1 MTKETKKKLDREG
14 LKNLLGIFQYVLP
27 YKVTFIFGLLLL
39 VASSSIFMVFP
50 YVSGKL
56 IDLASGKGDFTI
68 GNFQIDSIQQAA
80 VLLLG
85 VLFIQSIVSFFRVLL
100 FAKVTENSM
109 ANIRRDLY
117 QKLISLPMVFFDK
130 NRTGALISRI
140 SNDVTLLQ
148 DTLSVTLAELIRQVI
163 ILIVGITL
171 IFLTT
176 PSLSVFMLATFPVVV
191 LLAFIFGKYIRRL
204 SKRTQDQLAESNVIV
219 DETLQSIHSVKAF
232 ATEAYESNRY
242 ANSLKGVV
250 TTALKVSWF
259 RAGFI
264 SFIIFMLFGGIVAV
278 MWYGAILVQ
287 SGDMTVGDLLSFVL
301 YTTFIGASI
310 AGIGDLFGQ
319 LQKAAG
325 ASERILEIHQETAE
339 PYVTS
344 DTKSVKIKGNISFN
358 EVGFTY
364 PTRQDVLVLE
374 KLNFSIK
381 AGEKIALVGHSGA
394 GKSTIAQLLMRFY
407 DVSQGSIEIDGLSLD
422 QIDLISLRS
431 QIGIV
436 PQEVILFGG
445 TIRENILYGK
455 PDASNLEIEEA
466 AKKAN
471 AWSFIE
477 ELPEKLDTLVG
488 ERGIKLSGGQ
498 RQRIAIAR
506 AVLKN
511 PAILLLDEAT
521 SALDASSEKEVQD
534 ALNQLMIGRTTL
546 IIAHRLATIQNVD
559 KIYVLDK
566 GQIVESGSHADLVK
580 KQGGAY
586 KKFID
591 LQMLA
596 TP

>member
-1 MTKETKKKLDREG
+1 MTKETKKRLDREG

-68 GNFQIDSIQQAA
+68 GNFQVDSIQQAA

-85 VLFIQSIVSFFRVLL
+85 VLFVQSIVSFFRVLL

-109 ANIRRDLY
+109 ASIRKDLY

-148 DTLSVTLAELIRQVI
+148 DTLSVTLAELIRQCI

-204 SKRTQDQLAESNVIV
+204 SKRTQDQLAASNVIV

-250 TTALKVSWF
+250 ITALKVAWF

-325 ASERILEIHQETAE
+325 ASERILEIHQETSE
-339 PYVTS
+339 PYITS
-344 DTKSVKIKGNISFN
+344 NTQSVKIKGNISFN
-358 EVGFTY
+358 DVGFTY
-364 PTRQDVLVLE
+364 PTRADVLVLE

-422 QIDLISLRS
+422 KIDLISLRS

-455 PDASNLEIEEA
+455 PEASNSEIEEA

-498 RQRIAIAR
+498 RQRVAIAR

-596 TP
+596 TA

>member
-1 MTKETKKKLDREG
+1 
-14 LKNLLGIFQYVLP
+14 
-27 YKVTFIFGLLLL
+27 
-39 VASSSIFMVFP
+39 
-50 YVSGKL
+50 
-56 IDLASGKGDFTI
+56 
-68 GNFQIDSIQQAA
+68 
-80 VLLLG
+80 
-85 VLFIQSIVSFFRVLL
+85 
-100 FAKVTENSM
+100 
-109 ANIRRDLY
+109 
-117 QKLISLPMVFFDK
+117 
-130 NRTGALISRI
+130 
-140 SNDVTLLQ
+140 
-148 DTLSVTLAELIRQVI
+148 
-163 ILIVGITL
+163 
-171 IFLTT
+171 
-176 PSLSVFMLATFPVVV
+176 
-191 LLAFIFGKYIRRL
+191 
-204 SKRTQDQLAESNVIV
+204 
-219 DETLQSIHSVKAF
+219 
-232 ATEAYESNRY
+232 
-242 ANSLKGVV
+242 
-250 TTALKVSWF
+250 
-259 RAGFI
+259 
-264 SFIIFMLFGGIVAV
+264 
-278 MWYGAILVQ
+278 
-287 SGDMTVGDLLSFVL
+287 
-301 YTTFIGASI
+301 
-310 AGIGDLFGQ
+310 
-319 LQKAAG
+319 
-325 ASERILEIHQETAE
+325 RILEIHQETSE
-339 PYVTS
+339 PYITS
-344 DTKSVKIKGNISFN
+344 NTQSVKIKGNISFN
-358 EVGFTY
+358 DVGFTY
-364 PTRQDVLVLE
+364 PTRADVLVLE

-422 QIDLISLRS
+422 KIDLISLRS

-455 PDASNLEIEEA
+455 PEASNSEIEEA

-498 RQRIAIAR
+498 RQRVAIAR

-596 TP
+596 TA